1 MKQKFDTIFIP
12 QKEKILNYLET
23 PAVLSIDESIE
34 LNDVKRGIVSL
45 NIRYDDITDPCR
57 RITFFKRF
65 QDDILSRKKTITI
78 RDSSECY
85 YQHGSVVEVFTLEE
99 KEWFCQ
105 VKILAIERI
114 MFADLGEV
122 HAKSENMTLEELR
135 ETISKIYPGTEELF
149 IISYALTSTT

>member
-1 MKQKFDTIFIP
+1 M
-12 QKEKILNYLET
+12 
-23 PAVLSIDESIE
+23 
-34 LNDVKRGIVSL
+34 KRGKVSL
-45 NIRYDDITDPCR
+45 NIRYGDITDPCR

-65 QDDILSRKKTITI
+65 QDDILSGKKTITI
-78 RDSSECY
+78 RDSSRCY
-85 YQHGSVVEVFTLEE
+85 YQHGSVVEVFTLE
-99 KEWFCQ
+99 KRVVCQ

-135 ETISKIYPGTEELF
+135 EELAKFTPAFEEFF

>member
-1 MKQKFDTIFIP
+1 M
-12 QKEKILNYLET
+12 
-23 PAVLSIDESIE
+23 
-34 LNDVKRGIVSL
+34 
-45 NIRYDDITDPCR
+45 
-57 RITFFKRF
+57 
-65 QDDILSRKKTITI
+65 SRKKTITI

-135 ETISKIYPGTEELF
+135 ETISKIYPGTEEFF